1 VSVGQQE
8 QRAAADPRPQGK
20 SFTFT
25 FLGVHPKKTFVTF
38 SGVKR
43 GYILESLERGTGKS
57 MPINCLT
64 PGSRLFIAQ
73 GFMFGIFIYEQQFAG
88 CFKAH

>member
-38 SGVKR
+38 LGGETGVNFGVDGARSWKINAYKLLDAR
-43 GYILESLERGTGKS
+43 LTLIYSTG
-57 MPINCLT
+57 
-64 PGSRLFIAQ
+64 
-73 GFMFGIFIYEQQFAG
+73 IYVR
-88 CFKAH
+88 HIYL